1 MEGQESAKNESVVVF
16 FVLFFY
22 FHSATIARLKLLRL
36 KEASVSGQQPANKL
50 TCKVTIAQS
59 MQAKVLI
66 VHSLDGYLTP
76 TRLVLLIITTA
87 RSS

>member
-1 MEGQESAKNESVVVF
+1 MEGQESAKNESVVG
-16 FVLFFY
+16 FVVLLFY
-22 FHSATIARLKLLRL
+22 FHSATIVGLKLLSL
-36 KEASVSGQQPANKL
+36 KETLVSGQQPANKL
-50 TCKVTIAQS
+50 TCKVTIAES

-76 TRLVLLIITTA
+76 TMLVLPIITTA